1 MCVCVFKHYTWEKA
15 LRQGVCLLV
24 CVCFMRTRLYKNFLC
39 VCNCQ
44 RYIHSSLIKAKFRP
58 EQLSQQT
65 PSPGPLPEDTT
76 EEETPQ
82 SHVFFYSPC
91 GCYYMVISSAAVRT
105 INVVGPL
112 KALADLISLTGR
124 IHQR

>member
-1 MCVCVFKHYTWEKA
+1 MEKGIKTGCVSVSVCV
-15 LRQGVCLLV
+15 L
-24 CVCFMRTRLYKNFLC
+24 CVHVYIKTSC